1 LYLLKISGRKMKL
14 IVIEGLDGSGK
25 STQIKKLRD
34 YFASRELGHEFI
46 HFPRTES
53 PFFGE
58 LISRF
63 LRGEYGQV
71 NEVDPY
77 LVAMLYAGDRKDVS
91 EKIYHWLREGKYVLL
106 DRYVYS
112 NIAYQCAKIRDRHER
127 EILKNW
133 IFNLEFTHFKIPVP
147 AINIFLDVPFE
158 FTSSNLRSGRSG
170 FDRNYLNGSSDIH
183 EADLEFQKEVRQV
196 YIDTAAGDKTLEI
209 INCARDET
217 GILSPGEIFGHI
229 TDLLRSK
236 EILI

>member
-1 LYLLKISGRKMKL
+1 MKL

-34 YFASRELGHEFI
+34 YFAAAKLGHEFI

-77 LVAMLYAGDRKDVS
+77 LVAMLYAGDRKDIS
-91 EKIYHWLREGKYVLL
+91 DKIYRWLDEGKYVLL

-112 NIAYQCAKIRDRHER
+112 NIAYQCAKIRNKKER
-127 EILKNW
+127 ETLKEW
-133 IFNLEFTHFKIPVP
+133 IFRLEFTHFKIPVP
-147 AINIFLDVPFE
+147 AINIFLDVPFA
-158 FTSSNLRSGRSG
+158 FTASNLKSGRSG
-170 FDRNYLNGSSDIH
+170 FDREYLNGGNDIH

-196 YIDTAAGDKTLEI
+196 YIVTAAGDKTLEI
-209 INCARDET
+209 INCAKDET
-217 GILSPGEIFGHI
+217 DILNPAEIFGNI
-229 TDLLRSK
+229 IDLLRRK
-236 EILI
+236 EIII

>member
-1 LYLLKISGRKMKL
+1 MKL

-34 YFASRELGHEFI
+34 YFTASKLGHEFI

-91 EKIYHWLREGKYVLL
+91 GKIYSWLDEGKYVLL

-112 NIAYQCAKIRDRHER
+112 NIAYQCAKIRDKNKR
-127 EILKNW
+127 ETLKDW
-133 IFNLEFTHFKIPVP
+133 IFRLEFEHFKIPVP

-158 FTSSNLRSGRSG
+158 FTSGNLRSGRSG
-170 FDRNYLNGSSDIH
+170 LDRNYLNGGSDIH

-209 INCARDET
+209 INCAKDERSM
-217 GILSPGEIFGHI
+217 LSPDEVFGKI
-229 TDLLRSK
+229 TGLLRKK
-236 EILI
+236 EIII